1 MSNQLAKMNR
11 KQRREYAKNINTYEK
26 LKGFESEFI
35 RIEREKAQKE
45 IEFAKKHYLEIIMVM
60 VAWTAN
66 CKLNLGK
73 KRLPEFMQAILENI
87 DCYNTGNLTPEDY
100 DYIKEEVEK
109 LGFKF

>member
-26 LKGFESEFI
+26 LVGFEKKWMA
-35 RIEREKAQKE
+35 IERAKMDKE
-45 IEFAKKHYLEIIMVM
+45 IIAAKHKYIEIILTM

-66 CKLNLGK
+66 SKLNLGK
-73 KRLPEFMQAILENI
+73 KRLPEFMEAILENI

-100 DYIKEEVEK
+100 DYIKAEVEK